1 MEEPNSEATNAYLY
15 ESMHKEEDEFEDN
28 RWRRFAY
35 EQFMRDD
42 NPQDA
47 VYDAYE

>member
-1 MEEPNSEATNAYLY
+1 MEEPNSEATDAYLY
-15 ESMHKEEDEFEDN
+15 ESMDEEEFEDN
-28 RWRRFAY
+28 QWRRFAY